1 MLEVRGLSK
10 EYGGFQ
16 AVRAL
21 SFTVPEGSAT
31 GLVGPNGAGKTT
43 TFNIIS
49 GFERPTRGRV
59 LFRGEDVTGLR
70 PHVLARKGLVRT
82 FQNTRVFSR
91 LTVEDNI
98 AIGCSLSLRPEEQV
112 EAILDMVGLAAQRS
126 RTAGEL
132 PYGQQRLLG
141 IGIALGARPRLLLL
155 DEPFA
160 GMNPAEAA
168 ECMELIHRIRRAGTT
183 ILLIDHHMETVMRH
197 CDRIIVL
204 HHGEKLAEGTPAEVR
219 ADARVVETYL
229 GEAHA

>member
-1 MLEVRGLSK
+1 M
-10 EYGGFQ
+10 
-16 AVRAL
+16 
-21 SFTVPEGSAT
+21 
-31 GLVGPNGAGKTT
+31 
-43 TFNIIS
+43 
-49 GFERPTRGRV
+49 
-59 LFRGEDVTGLR
+59 
-70 PHVLARKGLVRT
+70 
-82 FQNTRVFSR
+82 
-91 LTVEDNI
+91 
-98 AIGCSLSLRPEEQV
+98 

>member
-91 LTVEDNI
+91 LTV
-98 AIGCSLSLRPEEQV
+98 
-112 EAILDMVGLAAQRS
+112 
-126 RTAGEL
+126 
-132 PYGQQRLLG
+132 
-141 IGIALGARPRLLLL
+141 
-155 DEPFA
+155 
-160 GMNPAEAA
+160 
-168 ECMELIHRIRRAGTT
+168 
-183 ILLIDHHMETVMRH
+183 
-197 CDRIIVL
+197 
-204 HHGEKLAEGTPAEVR
+204 
-219 ADARVVETYL
+219 
-229 GEAHA
+229 